1 MTSTSPTL
9 GAAADQA
16 RAEVRGLIAGKGH
29 AVDAARLVIERLE
42 RAFVASALHRTP
54 ALDQALRDLSLVL
67 VGEDRTALGG
77 KSPEAARLILRA
89 VDRAL
94 DDA

>member
-1 MTSTSPTL
+1 VTQASPTP
-9 GAAADQA
+9 GAAADRA

-29 AVDAARLVIERLE
+29 AVDSARLVIARLE
-42 RAFVASALHRTP
+42 RAFTEATLQRTP

-67 VGEDRTALGG
+67 AGEDGIALGG

-94 DDA
+94 DEA

>member
-1 MTSTSPTL
+1 MTPASPTQ

-29 AVDAARLVIERLE
+29 AVDAARLVVERLE
-42 RAFVASALHRTP
+42 RAFADSALQRTP
-54 ALDQALRDLSLVL
+54 ALHQALHDLSLVL
-67 VGEDRTALGG
+67 VGEDGAALGG

>member
-1 MTSTSPTL
+1 MTST
-9 GAAADQA
+9 GDAALLA
-16 RAEVRGLIAGKGH
+16 RAEVRGLVTGRGH
-29 AVDAARLVIERLE
+29 VVETARQVAERLE
-42 RAFVASALHRTP
+42 RAFAEGALRRTP

-67 VGEDRTALGG
+67 AADEGTALGG

-94 DDA
+94 DEA

>member
-1 MTSTSPTL
+1 VTSTGD
-9 GAAADQA
+9 GAASA

-29 AVDAARLVIERLE
+29 AVEAARLVIVRLE
-42 RAFVASALHRTP
+42 RVFAEGTLKRTP
-54 ALDQALRDLSLVL
+54 ELDRALRDLSLVL
-67 VGEDRTALGG
+67 AGEEGTALGG

-94 DDA
+94 DEA

>member
-1 MTSTSPTL
+1 VTSASPTL

-29 AVDAARLVIERLE
+29 AVDAARLVSERLE

-67 VGEDRTALGG
+67 VGGEGIALGG

-94 DDA
+94 DEA

>member
-1 MTSTSPTL
+1 LTSTSPTL

-42 RAFVASALHRTP
+42 RAFAASALHRTP

-67 VGEDRTALGG
+67 AGEEGTALGG

-89 VDRAL
+89 IDRAL
-94 DDA
+94 DEA